1 MKHASLLVV
10 VVATS
15 VAMVGRAPAQE
26 PDAPEPA
33 AVTQQAAPTP
43 GGQQPSTVE
52 VVEETEI
59 DRQVREIASKLR
71 CVVCQGLSLQD
82 SPSDL
87 AQEMRA
93 VIRTRLEAGETPDE
107 VIAYFESGY
116 GEWILMEPKAE
127 GFNLAVYLLPILA
140 VLGGGVF
147 LVLAGRR
154 WLRSSGPA
162 DAPVGVDETDP
173 DLAAWDEL
181 VQR

>member
-1 MKHASLLVV
+1 MTALLL
-10 VVATS
+10 AALLST
-15 VAMVGRAPAQE
+15 APAVQE
-26 PDAPEPA
+26 GQATTVAPD
-33 AVTQQAAPTP
+33 QQAT
-43 GGQQPSTVE
+43 TVE

-59 DRQVREIASKLR
+59 DRQVRQIASKLR

-87 AQEMRA
+87 AQEMRQ
-93 VIRTRLEAGETPDE
+93 VIRTRLEGGETPDE

-116 GEWILMEPKAE
+116 GEWILMEPKAQ

-140 VLGGGVF
+140 VVGGGFF
-147 LVLAGRR
+147 LVIAGRR
-154 WLRSSGPA
+154 WLAASRSPTDSGDSAATA
-162 DAPVGVDETDP
+162 DESDP